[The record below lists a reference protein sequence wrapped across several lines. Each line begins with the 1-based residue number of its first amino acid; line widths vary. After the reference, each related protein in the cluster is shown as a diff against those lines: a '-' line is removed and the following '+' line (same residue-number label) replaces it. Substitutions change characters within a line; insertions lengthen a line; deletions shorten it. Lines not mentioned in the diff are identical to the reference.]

1 VHTGCVA
8 IPLHATT
15 FTLSTVSRFSKTLSI
30 KTHSNNYKKWL
41 TMNNFVPSSDHS
53 DNKTPYHQ
61 GYLRVGGPYAK
72 YVLGLLILVYTMNL
86 LDRQILAILA
96 EEIKADLGI
105 SDSQMGFLYGT
116 SFAVFYAI
124 FGLPLGRLADL
135 WVRKSLIAVGL
146 LTWSLMTMLSGTAGG
161 FGSLSA
167 YRFGVGVGEATAT
180 PSAYSLLSDW
190 FLPDQRATVLSL
202 YSTGAYIGMGL
213 SMFLGGWIVDSWNL
227 SYPQIADAPL
237 GLKGWQVTFLVI
249 GIPGVL
255 LGILFSTVK
264 EPQRGYSEG
273 ITSQQNH
280 PHPFKESWQEL
291 MAIIPPFSMYSL
303 YKKDGGGTVFQTNII
318 VALTLI
324 AAVFVLISS
333 TGSISQWIVMGTG
346 IYALFSWAQSLKL
359 RDAPTFALIFRCRS
373 MIYANI
379 AFPTVTFITY
389 GYGLWMAPYLIRKFD
404 ADLSEVGMVLG
415 LSTAICGGVGVAFG
429 GWMADFLRRRIS
441 DDAHAYMPIISAVL
455 TSILALI
462 ILNSDDLK
470 TVYIAN
476 AALQFVAV
484 LWSGAGSGIITSLV
498 LPRMRAAA
506 SAYYLAMVTFLGLA
520 MGPYMIGYLSDTFT
534 AGGMTSPD
542 ALERSLQLGL
552 WVFVVVIVF
561 SMLMKRNL
569 SKDLHTRIERAR
581 AEGEPI

>member
-1 VHTGCVA
+1 
-8 IPLHATT
+8 
-15 FTLSTVSRFSKTLSI
+15 
-30 KTHSNNYKKWL
+30 
-41 TMNNFVPSSDHS
+41 MNNSVPPNTNTD
-53 DNKTPYHQ
+53 DLAPFHQ
-61 GYLRVGGPYAK
+61 GHFRVGGPYAK
-72 YVLGLLILVYTMNL
+72 YVLCLLVLIYAMNL

-146 LTWSLMTMLSGTAGG
+146 ATWSIMTMLSGTSGS
-161 FGSLSA
+161 FGSLTL
-167 YRFGVGVGEATAT
+167 YRFGVGVGEATST

-190 FLPDQRATVLSL
+190 FLPKQRATVLSL

-227 SYPQIADAPL
+227 SYPDIADAPL
-237 GLKGWQVTFLVI
+237 GLKGWQVTFLLI
-249 GIPGVL
+249 GIPGL
-255 LGILFSTVK
+255 LLAALFSTVK

-273 ITSQQNH
+273 ISSQQNH
-280 PHPFKESWQEL
+280 PHPFRESWQEL

-303 YKKDGGGTVFQTNII
+303 YKRGPGGPFVTNII
-318 VALTLI
+318 VAIALI
-324 AAVFVLISS
+324 AFVFGLISL

-346 IYALFSWAQSLKL
+346 IYAIFSWAQSLKL
-359 RDAPTFALIFRCRS
+359 RDAPTFDLIFRCRS

-389 GYGLWMAPYLIRKFD
+389 GYGLWMAPYVIRKFG
-404 ADLSEVGMVLG
+404 ADLSEVGMILG
-415 LSTAICGGVGVAFG
+415 ASTAVFGGVGVAFG
-429 GWMADFLRRRIS
+429 GWMADFLQRRVS
-441 DDAHAYMPIISAVL
+441 DDAHAYMPIITAVL
-455 TSILALI
+455 TSSLALV
-462 ILNSDDLK
+462 ILNTDNLT

-506 SAYYLAMVTFLGLA
+506 SAFYLAMGTFLGLA
-520 MGPYMIGYLSDTFT
+520 MGPYLIGYLSDTFV
-534 AGGMTSPD
+534 ADGMASAD
-542 ALERSLQLGL
+542 ALEQSLKLAL
-552 WVFVVVIVF
+552 LVFVVVIVF
-561 SMLMKRNL
+561 SLLMKRHL
-569 SKDLHTRIERAR
+569 SNDFETRIERAR
-581 AEGEPI
+581 AAGEPI